1 MTTAFVYDCCDINVL
16 YYYAL
21 VLQNHRHRRVVDSLL
36 IPLVFER
43 ARAPSETSSPRR
55 SSLTY

>member
-1 MTTAFVYDCCDINVL
+1 MTAAFVYDCCDINVL
-16 YYYAL
+16 CYYAL

-43 ARAPSETSSPRR
+43 ARAPNETSSPRH